1 MSRLVW
7 VALGAAGGVYA
18 YRRGQRLLEEARER
32 GVVGSVQAATGSAT
46 NLAVAARGLVA
57 GSGAPRSGSPSDR
70 PSRPASRPGTDAAS
84 GAAPGA
90 AAARVLAESQTRS
103 RAADPGDR

>member
-46 NLAVAARGLVA
+46 SLATAARGLLA
-57 GSGAPRSGSPSDR
+57 GTASAPPTSARSG
-70 PSRPASRPGTDAAS
+70 RPASDASPGPT
-84 GAAPGA
+84 GA
-90 AAARVLAESQTRS
+90 AAAKVLAESQS
-103 RAADPGDR
+103 KLRAERPGDR

>member
-46 NLAVAARGLVA
+46 HLAVAARGLVA

-70 PSRPASRPGTDAAS
+70 PRRPASRPGTDTAS
-84 GAAPGA
+84 GAATGA